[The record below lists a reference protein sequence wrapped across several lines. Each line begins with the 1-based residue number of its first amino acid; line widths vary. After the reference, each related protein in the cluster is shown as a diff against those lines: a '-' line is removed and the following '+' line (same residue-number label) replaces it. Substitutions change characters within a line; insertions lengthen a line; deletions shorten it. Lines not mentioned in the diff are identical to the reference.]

1 MKTTHD
7 YLKKQLKDKMAEN
20 ESLTQTIKDQ
30 TPKLNISKDEM
41 IQLNTS
47 MASSIHEELRAPT
60 NPQPNTKI
68 EQPSVLLIG
77 ISNIEGMKA
86 NKLTTVANVQKTFQY
101 TLKDISTYLPANSSY
116 STNST
121 CTSLTH

>member
-41 IQLNTS
+41 FQ
-47 MASSIHEELRAPT
+47 RF
-60 NPQPNTKI
+60 
-68 EQPSVLLIG
+68 VLVLH
-77 ISNIEGMKA
+77 
-86 NKLTTVANVQKTFQY
+86 VAQFSFKR
-101 TLKDISTYLPANSSY
+101 
-116 STNST
+116 
-121 CTSLTH
+121 

>member
-1 MKTTHD
+1 MAEKNEDHAWLPIKTT
-7 YLKKQLKDKMAEN
+7 KRQNGRKWI
-20 ESLTQTIKDQ
+20 LTQTIKDQ

-60 NPQPNTKI
+60 NLQPNTKI

-77 ISNIEGMKA
+77 ISNIEGIKA
-86 NKLTTVANVQKTFQY
+86 NKLTTVANVQKHF
-101 TLKDISTYLPANSSY
+101 N
-116 STNST
+116 
-121 CTSLTH
+121 THWKI